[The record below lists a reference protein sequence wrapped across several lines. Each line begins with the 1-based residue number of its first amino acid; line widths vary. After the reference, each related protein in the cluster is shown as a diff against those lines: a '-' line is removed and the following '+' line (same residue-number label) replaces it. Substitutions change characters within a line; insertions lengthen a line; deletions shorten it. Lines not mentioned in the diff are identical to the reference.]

1 MEHLEETTET
11 LRKLKDMGAHI
22 SIDDFGT
29 GYSSLMYLKTFP
41 IDTIKI
47 DKSFVKDMTTDSD
60 DQAITQAIISMAHS
74 LKLDVVAEGVETK
87 EQLELLKS
95 QNCDI
100 IQGYLFSRPIPADDI
115 PPLLLNGAAKKILA

>member
-1 MEHLEETTET
+1 
-11 LRKLKDMGAHI
+11 MGVHI

-47 DKSFVKDMTTDSD
+47 DKSFVNDVTTDLD

-74 LKLDVVAEGVETK
+74 LKMDVVAEGVETQ
-87 EQLELLKS
+87 EQFEILRS
-95 QNCDI
+95 QGCDI
-100 IQGYLFSRPIPADDI
+100 LQGYLFSKPVPFEDVSLI
-115 PPLLLNGAAKKILA
+115 LLSETAKKILS

>member
-1 MEHLEETTET
+1 
-11 LRKLKDMGAHI
+11 MGTHI

-47 DKSFVKDMTTDSD
+47 DKSFVNDVTTDPD

-87 EQLELLKS
+87 EQLEILRS
-95 QNCDI
+95 QSCDI
-100 IQGYLFSRPIPADDI
+100 IQGYLFSKPIPTENIAPFLLSDI
-115 PPLLLNGAAKKILA
+115 PKKILL